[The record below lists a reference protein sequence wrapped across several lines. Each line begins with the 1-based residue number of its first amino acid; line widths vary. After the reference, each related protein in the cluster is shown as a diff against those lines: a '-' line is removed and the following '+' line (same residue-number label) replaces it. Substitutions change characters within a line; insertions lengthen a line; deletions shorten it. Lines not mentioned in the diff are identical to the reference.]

1 MSSMPNEEHKP
12 SARRNSFIE
21 IANDLRARIQSGEI
35 GLGRM
40 LPTER
45 ELQVRYGVSRSTVRR
60 ALMRVVG
67 EGWAKNL
74 PNRGV
79 VAAAGFTEATTRN
92 IAFIDGQTYVQRVL
106 SVRMSEKLREHGY
119 HLIHLDATGPITI
132 EDALEY
138 CVENHFAGAVVWPT
152 RGFADQEVLARLS
165 SAIPVVFLGFLM
177 PGARGDYVTF
187 DNVLAGEL
195 ATQKLI
201 DSGCQ
206 RIGVTGMLDMFHSNH
221 DRFTG
226 YLKALF
232 ANHFQPLARD
242 FCFNYTSAM
251 QKPDNHLL
259 EYRLGEEDAP
269 DGLVVL
275 QDEFV
280 PAAIDA
286 ALRAGLRVPEDL
298 KICTVGDDVDVM
310 VDGVGM
316 SAVALDWDEMGQ
328 LAVELMLDR
337 IENPLRDV
345 KTVMANHRM
354 IVRGL
359 CGTEPSDWTPNPDEL
374 SGFHGNVPFPRSE
387 YRFSSSWSTSTQAV
401 VRNLKE
407 ESSS

>member
-1 MSSMPNEEHKP
+1 MPNDEQKP
-12 SARRNSFIE
+12 SARRNSFIQ

-45 ELQVRYGVSRSTVRR
+45 ELQLRYSVSRSTVRR
-60 ALMRVVG
+60 ALTRVVA
-67 EGWAKNL
+67 EGWAKNV

-79 VAAAGFTEATTRN
+79 VAASGFVEAVTKN
-92 IAFIDGQTYVQRVL
+92 IAFIDGQSYVQRVL
-106 SVRMSEKLREHGY
+106 SVRMSEKLREEGY
-119 HLIHLDATGPITI
+119 HLIHLDATGPVTI

-138 CVENHFAGAVVWPT
+138 CVENHFAGAVIWPT
-152 RGFADQEVLARLS
+152 RGFAAEDVLARLS

-177 PGARGDYVTF
+177 PGAKADYVTF
-187 DNVLAGEL
+187 DNVLAGEI
-195 ATQKLI
+195 ATRKLI
-201 DSGCQ
+201 DSGCR
-206 RIGVTGMLDMFHSNH
+206 RIGVTGMLDMYDSNH

-232 ANHFQPLARD
+232 MNNMQPLARD

-259 EYRLGEEDAP
+259 SYRLGENDAP

-280 PAAIDA
+280 PVAIEA
-286 ALRAGLRVPEDL
+286 ALSAGLKLPRDL
-298 KICTVGDDVDVM
+298 KICTVGDDVDVT
-310 VDGVGM
+310 VDGIGM

-337 IENPLRDV
+337 IESPTRDV
-345 KTVMANHRM
+345 KTVMAQHRL

-359 CGTEPSDWTPNPDEL
+359 CGSPASDWTANPEAL

-387 YRFSSSWSTSTQAV
+387 YRYSSSWPVAPQAAG
-401 VRNLKE
+401 RNLKE

>member
-1 MSSMPNEEHKP
+1 MPNEEHKP
-12 SARRNSFIE
+12 SARRNSFIQ

-45 ELQVRYGVSRSTVRR
+45 ELQERYGVSRSTVRR
-60 ALMRVVG
+60 ALTRVVN

-79 VAAAGFTEATTRN
+79 VAAAGFSEATTNN
-92 IAFIDGQTYVQRVL
+92 IAFIDGQSYVQRVL
-106 SVRMSEKLREHGY
+106 SVRMSEKLRELGY
-119 HLIHLDATGPITI
+119 HLVHLDATGPITI

-152 RGFADQEVLARLS
+152 RGFADAEVLSRLS

-177 PGARGDYVTF
+177 PGAKADYVTF
-187 DNVLAGEL
+187 DNVLAGEI
-195 ATQKLI
+195 AAQKLI
-201 DSGCQ
+201 DSGCK

-232 ANHFQPLARD
+232 ASNFQPYARD

-251 QKPDNHLL
+251 QKADSHLL
-259 EYRLGEEDAP
+259 NYRLNDEDAP

-280 PAAIDA
+280 PATIEA
-286 ALRAGLRVPEDL
+286 ALKAGLRLPEDL
-298 KICTVGDDVDVM
+298 KICTVGDDVDVT
-310 VDGVGM
+310 VDGIGM

-328 LAVELMLDR
+328 LAVDLMLDR
-337 IENPLRDV
+337 IDNPTRDV
-345 KTVMANHRM
+345 KTVMANHRL

-359 CGTEPSDWTPNPDEL
+359 CGSSPSEWTANPEAL

-387 YRFSSSWSTSTQAV
+387 YRFSSSWATSTQAV